1 MISALNFVENGL
13 YAGVIVQ
20 DGFDM
25 GYQAVKFLKEY
36 KEGTQTKEIFTDV
49 TCITKENVE
58 QYRAQRETIKENRI
72 PIKFRIRMEY
82 GFCCIKN

>member
-36 KEGTQTKEIFTDV
+36 KEGTQTK
-49 TCITKENVE
+49 
-58 QYRAQRETIKENRI
+58 
-72 PIKFRIRMEY
+72 KFLQM
-82 GFCCIKN
+82 